1 MAVAMAG
8 LVSLCLSAAPAL
20 RAQSVERASPP
31 AVRLADDA
39 GGIAGIVRALI
50 NAFDQVDV
58 VALGETHG
66 LQIESD
72 LRLALVRHPDFARK
86 VRAIVVEFA
95 STTEQ
100 TTLDRYIRGE
110 NLPKI
115 QLEQV
120 WKATSQSGPMVEE
133 YPFYTDFFAAVR
145 EVNLRLPAD
154 ARIRVFGGDPGKTN
168 PDREAT
174 AIAILKEQILR
185 RQGKALVIYGA
196 AHFYRAGSNDA
207 VSRLGD
213 VGIVRTLEVDYP
225 GRTLAVIPV
234 GGKIDLP
241 PGVNVPT

>member
-1 MAVAMAG
+1 M
-8 LVSLCLSAAPAL
+8 
-20 RAQSVERASPP
+20 
-31 AVRLADDA
+31 
-39 GGIAGIVRALI
+39 
-50 NAFDQVDV
+50 VD
-58 VALGETHG
+58 E
-66 LQIESD
+66 D
-72 LRLALVRHPDFARK
+72 PC
-86 VRAIVVEFA
+86 
-95 STTEQ
+95 
-100 TTLDRYIRGE
+100 
-110 NLPKI
+110 
-115 QLEQV
+115 
-120 WKATSQSGPMVEE
+120 
-133 YPFYTDFFAAVR
+133 YTDFLAAVR

-213 VGIVRTLEVDYP
+213 VGIVRKLEVDYP

-241 PGVNVPT
+241 PGVNVPTPDYQKFDRSIRTQVRPVMVPLRRLPFSDFTAEESIFGLITCVGPGGCRSAFKGSSLTLGEMADAIVYLGRP